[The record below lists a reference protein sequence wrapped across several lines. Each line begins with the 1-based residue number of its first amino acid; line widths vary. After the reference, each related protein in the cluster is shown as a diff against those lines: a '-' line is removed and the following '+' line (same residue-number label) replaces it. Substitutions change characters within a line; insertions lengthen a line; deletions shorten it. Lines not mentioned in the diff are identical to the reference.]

1 VEMIIMNVPLE
12 VQIERHV
19 IDEFKLKEQD
29 VLFCAEYVSEEYR
42 KRNFDVIVK
51 TGAFLKYFTDENVK
65 KWCYNQ
71 VKEKIHNLLP
81 RSTVKGL
88 IKRGVNYYFRVIKSD
103 NINNN
108 LIKKGVKYYKI
119 SSALLPKS
127 RENSFVQWD
136 GTIFIDLPSNE
147 YKYE

>member
-1 VEMIIMNVPLE
+1 
-12 VQIERHV
+12 
-19 IDEFKLKEQD
+19 
-29 VLFCAEYVSEEYR
+29 
-42 KRNFDVIVK
+42 
-51 TGAFLKYFTDENVK
+51 
-65 KWCYNQ
+65 

-108 LIKKGVKYYKI
+108 LIKKGVKYHKI